1 MGIRTRSVIVD
12 ALKTLVD
19 LGFLLAGPEPR
30 PGRMGKRTIY
40 QRPLP
45 HHTLLTLLELE
56 KIDVDLFPTSNRVR
70 DADLTKASDDVVRAS
85 LQKLLGDDVYRGYA
99 TLRDPERRKRILQT
113 ALAAHVKS
121 IVDVKTREIEARR
134 DEASIAKFVGDLP
147 EWMRDII
154 AEEHPDSPAAVKTP
168 F

>member
-1 MGIRTRSVIVD
+1 
-12 ALKTLVD
+12 
-19 LGFLLAGPEPR
+19 
-30 PGRMGKRTIY
+30 
-40 QRPLP
+40 
-45 HHTLLTLLELE
+45 
-56 KIDVDLFPTSNRVR
+56 
-70 DADLTKASDDVVRAS
+70 
-85 LQKLLGDDVYRGYA
+85 
-99 TLRDPERRKRILQT
+99 LQT